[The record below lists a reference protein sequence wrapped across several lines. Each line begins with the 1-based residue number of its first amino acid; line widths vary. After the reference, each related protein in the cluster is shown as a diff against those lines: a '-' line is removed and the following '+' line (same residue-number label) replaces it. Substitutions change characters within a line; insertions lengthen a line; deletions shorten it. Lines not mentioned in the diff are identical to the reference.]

1 MKHFLNGNMLIVVCR
16 MARVW
21 LKIQWFCN
29 FCKFTNKNI
38 RLLFKYQGLQV
49 ECSTLLQKIQLYL
62 LHRTPIDPP
71 TLVPCRSLAF
81 FVSNSVLFSA
91 RTINL
96 VVFFQKS
103 ISKFHVFILIRSKRT
118 PYHAMG
124 STLEHPW
131 ASYRVAKV
139 AFALCKAV
147 QKIFRYPYLN
157 LHLELLYSKSAK
169 IAKFIDSQAILPT
182 TKGIKTFKKCFLSIW
197 HNVY

>member
-1 MKHFLNGNMLIVVCR
+1 MKQFLNGNMPIVVG
-16 MARVW
+16 RVVEFW
-21 LKIQWFCN
+21 PKIWQFCK
-29 FCKFTNKNI
+29 FCKFTNRNTRI
-38 RLLFKYQGLQV
+38 LFTYQCLEI

-81 FVSNSVLFSA
+81 FVSDSVLFSA
-91 RTINL
+91 RAIDL

-147 QKIFRYPYLN
+147 QKILDTHIWIYILN
-157 LHLELLYSKSAK
+157 FYIVNLQKWQNSLILKPSYQPLKAYKHLKNAS
-169 IAKFIDSQAILPT
+169 
-182 TKGIKTFKKCFLSIW
+182 
-197 HNVY
+197 

>member
-81 FVSNSVLFSA
+81 FVSDSVLFSA
-91 RTINL
+91 SAIDL

-147 QKIFRYPYLN
+147 QKILDTHIWIYILN
-157 LHLELLYSKSAK
+157 FYIVNLQKWQNSLILKPSYQPLKAYKHLKNAS
-169 IAKFIDSQAILPT
+169 
-182 TKGIKTFKKCFLSIW
+182 
-197 HNVY
+197 